1 MNLVKQNSL
10 LFPFNMDDTIC
21 PIREMCLITPM
32 KCNFVLL
39 DRWLLSVDKGLI
51 EKCEPDWQNRKPRPE
66 SSRPIKM
73 PHFLVSQKMFPSL

>member
-1 MNLVKQNSL
+1 
-10 LFPFNMDDTIC
+10 
-21 PIREMCLITPM
+21 
-32 KCNFVLL
+32 LL